1 MKKIEMEQLLMR
13 PERISVLTER
23 AEYLKNKYG
32 EYGTTGGVE
41 AEKVAIVEQL
51 AHDLPQ
57 TTEEIKANDH
67 DVVAR
72 SELMPD
78 LTQFIPDYTES
89 EPRAILRT
97 LSKKCRDNPSLSEQL
112 LIENVINKITSI
124 GQVDRDD
131 EKVIAEAIQILM
143 SADDPKKGDIAGSK
157 SSATKGKED

>member
-1 MKKIEMEQLLMR
+1 MKKIEIEQLLMR

-32 EYGTTGGVE
+32 EHGTTGGAE
-41 AEKVAIVEQL
+41 AEKVTIVKQL
-51 AHDLPQ
+51 SHDLPQ

-67 DVVAR
+67 DVVSR

-78 LTQFIPDYTES
+78 LTQFISDYTES
-89 EPRAILRT
+89 EPRALLRT
-97 LSKKCRDNPSLSEQL
+97 LSTKYRVNPSLSEQL

-131 EKVIAEAIQILM
+131 EKMIAEAIKVLM
-143 SADDPKKGDIAGSK
+143 SAGEPKKGDVVESK
-157 SSATKGKED
+157 SSATKRKEG